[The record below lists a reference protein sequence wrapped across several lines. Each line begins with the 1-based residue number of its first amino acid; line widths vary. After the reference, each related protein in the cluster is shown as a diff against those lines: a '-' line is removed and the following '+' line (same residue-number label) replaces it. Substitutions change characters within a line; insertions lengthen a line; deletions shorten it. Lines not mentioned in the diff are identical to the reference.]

1 MGIGRDPGAATTF
14 GSADGCA
21 CAALAEGRADTDAD
35 GATEATGTEGADAD
49 ANADAG
55 AGAGGDAAADVGV
68 AICGEDA
75 VATSRVL
82 GRSPPSQAVTPAL
95 TLANA
100 KSAGTSRSAGNH
112 CSCG

>member
-1 MGIGRDPGAATTF
+1 MAMGRDPGAAATF

-35 GATEATGTEGADAD
+35 GATEATGTADAD
-49 ANADAG
+49 ADADADG
-55 AGAGGDAAADVGV
+55 DGDGDGDATTDVGV
-68 AICGEDA
+68 AIGDEGA
-75 VATSRVL
+75 AATSRVVA
-82 GRSPPSQAVTPAL
+82 RSPPSQAVTPAL